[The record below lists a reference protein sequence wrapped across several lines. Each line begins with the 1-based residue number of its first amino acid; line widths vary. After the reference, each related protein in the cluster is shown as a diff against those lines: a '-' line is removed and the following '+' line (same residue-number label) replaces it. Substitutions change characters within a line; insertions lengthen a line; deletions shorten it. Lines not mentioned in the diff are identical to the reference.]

1 MMTLLAQAA
10 RDRLLR
16 PLDVQFSRMI
26 AGDDDPRLQLAAAIL
41 SAEVG
46 AGHVCL
52 PLRYLQPELLFGGR
66 QPDLSL
72 ALWQAAGSPDKAQW
86 LQALQNAPVVSDGSQ
101 PTPLVLQQ
109 ERLYLQRMWQYEG
122 DVVQFIASDSVF
134 INRDSDFMTSK
145 GIATSVDESL
155 LRETL
160 DALFGY
166 AGSEVDWQKVAAAVA
181 ATRRISVIS
190 GGPGT
195 GKTTTVAKLLTALI
209 RISQGQRLRIQ
220 LAAPTGKAAARLT
233 ESLGKAIRQFSLTD
247 DERKLFPDQASTL
260 HRLLGVQPNSQR
272 LRYHRGNPLNLD
284 VLVVDEASMV
294 DLPMMARL
302 IAALP
307 AKAKV
312 IFLGDRDQL
321 ASVEAGAVLGDIC
334 RFAELGYSEQR
345 AQQLTQ
351 LTGYLLTNDAL
362 TGNVLANN
370 VLTNKALA
378 NKAQPDETYSDSAN
392 VRDSLCLLRKSYRFD
407 EKSGIGQL
415 ALAVNAGEYRQAL
428 SVLNSAYSDVERFP
442 LADEEDYQVLLEAC
456 AVGYQHYLE
465 RVAALAPA
473 AEVLAAF
480 GRYQLLCALRSGPFG
495 VSGLNERI
503 EQVLHRKGF
512 IIRPSGPSGRW
523 YVGRPVM
530 IELNDS
536 ALGLFNGDI
545 GIALHD
551 NEGELRVYFQLP
563 DGNIK
568 SVQPSRLPSHETAY
582 AMTVHKSQGSE
593 FEHTAL
599 VLPNTFMPVLT
610 RELVYTAITR
620 ARQHLT
626 LYCSDA
632 VLSHA
637 IRTPTLRLSGLVD
650 RLNTLNRQ

>member
-1 MMTLLAQAA
+1 MALLNQALG
-10 RDRLLR
+10 DHLLR
-16 PLDVQFSRMI
+16 PLDLQFSRMI
-26 AGDDDPRLQLAAAIL
+26 AGDNNPMLQLAAAIL
-41 SAEVG
+41 SAEAG

-52 PLRYLQPELLFGGR
+52 PLSYLQPDLLFGGR
-66 QPDLSL
+66 QSALSQ
-72 ALWQAAGSPDKAQW
+72 ALWQAAGAPDDSRW
-86 LQALQNAPVVSDGSQ
+86 VQALNNSPAVSDGSQ
-101 PTPLVLQQ
+101 PTPLVLQNN
-109 ERLYLQRMWQYEG
+109 RLYLQRMWQYEG
-122 DVVQFIASDSVF
+122 DVVRFIASDSTAAWV
-134 INRDSDFMTSK
+134 NEPRDVNET
-145 GIATSVDESL
+145 L
-155 LRETL
+155 LRTTL
-160 DALFGY
+160 DRLFGL
-166 AGSEVDWQKVAAAVA
+166 AGTEVDWQKVAAAVA

-209 RISQGQRLRIQ
+209 QLSQGQRLRIQ

-233 ESLGKAIRQFSLTD
+233 ESLGNAIRQLVLTD

-260 HRLLGVQPNSQR
+260 HRLLGAQPNSQR

-307 AKAKV
+307 AKAQV

-334 RFAELGYSEQR
+334 RFAEWGYSELR
-345 AQQLTQ
+345 AEQLAR
-351 LTGYLLTNDAL
+351 LTGCSLLGVIPI
-362 TGNVLANN
+362 GNVPTDA
-370 VLTNKALA
+370 V
-378 NKAQPDETYSDSAN
+378 N

-415 ALAVNAGEYRQAL
+415 ALAVNAGKSNKAL
-428 SVLNSAYSDVERFP
+428 SVLSSTYSDIECFS
-442 LADEEDYQVLLEAC
+442 LADSDDYQVLLEDC
-456 AVGYQHYLE
+456 AAGYQHYLQ
-465 RVAALAPA
+465 LATSGA
-473 AEVLAAF
+473 HAVDVLAAF
-480 GRYQLLCALRSGPFG
+480 GRYQLLCALRTGPFG

-503 EQVLHRKGF
+503 EQLLHRKRF
-512 IIRPSGPSGRW
+512 IERASGPSGRW

-530 IELNDS
+530 IGLNDS

-545 GIALHD
+545 GIALYD
-551 NEGELRVYFQLP
+551 SEGELRVHFQLP

-599 VLPNTFMPVLT
+599 ILPNTFMPVLT

-620 ARQHLT
+620 ARQRLT
-626 LYCSDA
+626 LYCSHA

-637 IRTPTLRLSGLVD
+637 IRTPTQRRSGLVD
-650 RLNTLNRQ
+650 RLNELKKKS

>member
-1 MMTLLAQAA
+1 MMTLLEQAV
-10 RDRLLR
+10 RDHLLR

-26 AGDDDPRLQLAAAIL
+26 AGDDDPMLQLAAAVL
-41 SAEVG
+41 SAEAG

-52 PLRYLQPELLFGGR
+52 PLSYLQPERLFGGR
-66 QPDLSL
+66 QPALSQ
-72 ALWQAAGSPDKAQW
+72 ALWQAVGMPDQLHWIQKLNSSPA
-86 LQALQNAPVVSDGSQ
+86 VSDGSQ
-101 PTPLVLQQ
+101 PTPLVLQNN
-109 ERLYLQRMWQYEG
+109 RLYLQRMWQYEG
-122 DVVQFIASDSVF
+122 DVVRFIASDNMASL
-134 INRDSDFMTSK
+134 INEIRDVNET
-145 GIATSVDESL
+145 L
-155 LRETL
+155 LRDTL
-160 DALFGY
+160 DRLFGP
-166 AGSEVDWQKVAAAVA
+166 AENEVDWQKVAAAVA

-209 RISQGQRLRIQ
+209 QLSQGQRLRIQ

-233 ESLGKAIRQFSLTD
+233 ESLGNAIRQLSLTD
-247 DERKLFPDQASTL
+247 DERKLFPEQASTL
-260 HRLLGVQPNSQR
+260 HRLLGAQPNSQR

-307 AKAKV
+307 TKAQV

-334 RFAELGYSEQR
+334 RFAELGYSEPR
-345 AQQLTQ
+345 AKQLAR
-351 LTGYLLTNDAL
+351 LTGYTLAGNIPIGDVQADA
-362 TGNVLANN
+362 V
-370 VLTNKALA
+370 
-378 NKAQPDETYSDSAN
+378 N

-415 ALAVNAGEYRQAL
+415 ALAVNAGRYRDAL
-428 SVLNSAYSDVERFP
+428 TVFNGTYTDIERFS
-442 LADEEDYQVLLEAC
+442 LADSDDYQVLLEDC
-456 AVGYQHYLE
+456 AAGYQHYLE
-465 RVAALAPA
+465 LAAAGA
-473 AEVLAAF
+473 DAGDVLAAF
-480 GRYQLLCALRSGPFG
+480 GRYQLLCALRAGPFG
-495 VSGLNERI
+495 VSGLNERV
-503 EQVLHRKGF
+503 EQLLHRKRLIERTPGL
-512 IIRPSGPSGRW
+512 SGRW

-530 IELNDS
+530 IGLNDS

-545 GIALHD
+545 GIALPD
-551 NEGELRVYFQLP
+551 PEGELRVHFQLP

-620 ARQHLT
+620 ARQRLT
-626 LYCSDA
+626 LYCSDT

-637 IRTPTLRLSGLVD
+637 IRTPTHRVSGLVD
-650 RLNTLNRQ
+650 RLNQLK

>member
-1 MMTLLAQAA
+1 MMALLNQALG
-10 RDRLLR
+10 DHLLR
-16 PLDVQFSRMI
+16 PLDLQFSRMI
-26 AGDDDPRLQLAAAIL
+26 AGDNNPMLQLAAAIL
-41 SAEVG
+41 SAEAG

-52 PLRYLQPELLFGGR
+52 PLSYLQPDLLFGGR
-66 QPDLSL
+66 QSALSQ
-72 ALWQAAGSPDKAQW
+72 ALWQAAGAPDESRW
-86 LQALQNAPVVSDGSQ
+86 VQALNNSPAVSDGSQ
-101 PTPLVLQQ
+101 PTPLVLQNN
-109 ERLYLQRMWQYEG
+109 RLYLQRMWQYEG
-122 DVVQFIASDSVF
+122 DVVRFIASDSTAAWV
-134 INRDSDFMTSK
+134 NEPRDVNET
-145 GIATSVDESL
+145 L
-155 LRETL
+155 LRTTL
-160 DALFGY
+160 DRLFGL
-166 AGSEVDWQKVAAAVA
+166 AGTEVDWQKVAAAVA

-209 RISQGQRLRIQ
+209 QLSQGQRLRIQ

-233 ESLGKAIRQFSLTD
+233 ESLGNAIRQLVLTD

-260 HRLLGVQPNSQR
+260 HRLLGAQPNSQR

-307 AKAKV
+307 AKAQV

-334 RFAELGYSEQR
+334 RFAEWGYSELR
-345 AQQLTQ
+345 AEQLAR
-351 LTGYLLTNDAL
+351 LTGCSLLGVIPI
-362 TGNVLANN
+362 GNVPTDA
-370 VLTNKALA
+370 V
-378 NKAQPDETYSDSAN
+378 N

-415 ALAVNAGEYRQAL
+415 ALAVNAGKSNKAL
-428 SVLNSAYSDVERFP
+428 SVLSSTYSDIECFS
-442 LADEEDYQVLLEAC
+442 LADSDDYQVLLEDC
-456 AVGYQHYLE
+456 AAGYQHYLQ
-465 RVAALAPA
+465 LATSGA
-473 AEVLAAF
+473 HAVDVLAAF
-480 GRYQLLCALRSGPFG
+480 GRYQLLCALRTGPFG

-503 EQVLHRKGF
+503 EQLLHRKRL
-512 IIRPSGPSGRW
+512 IERASGPSGRW

-530 IELNDS
+530 IGLNDS

-545 GIALHD
+545 GIALYD
-551 NEGELRVYFQLP
+551 SEGELRVHFQLP

-599 VLPNTFMPVLT
+599 ILPNTFMPVLT

-620 ARQHLT
+620 ARQRLT
-626 LYCSDA
+626 LYCSHA

-637 IRTPTLRLSGLVD
+637 IRTPTQRRSGLVD
-650 RLNTLNRQ
+650 RLNELKKKS

>member
-1 MMTLLAQAA
+1 MMTLLEQAV
-10 RDRLLR
+10 RDHLLR

-26 AGDDDPRLQLAAAIL
+26 AGDDDPMLQLAAAVL
-41 SAEVG
+41 STEAG

-52 PLRYLQPELLFGGR
+52 PLSYLQPDQLFGGR
-66 QPDLSL
+66 QPALSQ
-72 ALWQAAGSPDKAQW
+72 ALWQAVGMPDQLHWIQKFNSSPA
-86 LQALQNAPVVSDGSQ
+86 VSDGSQ
-101 PTPLVLQQ
+101 PTPLVLQND
-109 ERLYLQRMWQYEG
+109 RLYLQRMWQYEG
-122 DVVQFIASDSVF
+122 DVVRFIASDNMASL
-134 INRDSDFMTSK
+134 INKTSDGSGTRDVNE
-145 GIATSVDESL
+145 IL
-155 LRETL
+155 LRDTL
-160 DALFGY
+160 DRLFGP
-166 AGSEVDWQKVAAAVA
+166 AENEVDWQKVAAAVA

-209 RISQGQRLRIQ
+209 QLSQGQRLRIQ

-233 ESLGKAIRQFSLTD
+233 ESLGNAIRQLSLTD

-260 HRLLGVQPNSQR
+260 HRLLGAQPNSQR

-307 AKAKV
+307 TKAQV

-334 RFAELGYSEQR
+334 RFAELGYSEPR
-345 AQQLTQ
+345 AKQLTR
-351 LTGYLLTNDAL
+351 LTGCILVGNIPIGEVEADA
-362 TGNVLANN
+362 V
-370 VLTNKALA
+370 
-378 NKAQPDETYSDSAN
+378 N

-415 ALAVNAGEYRQAL
+415 ALAVNAGRYRDAL
-428 SVLNSAYSDVERFP
+428 TVFNGTYSDIERFSLTDP
-442 LADEEDYQVLLEAC
+442 DDYQVLLEDC
-456 AVGYQHYLE
+456 AAGYQHYLE
-465 RVAALAPA
+465 LAAAGA
-473 AEVLAAF
+473 DAVDVLAAF
-480 GRYQLLCALRSGPFG
+480 GRYQLLCALRAGPFG

-503 EQVLHRKGF
+503 EQLLHRKRL
-512 IIRPSGPSGRW
+512 IERTPGPSGRW

-530 IELNDS
+530 IGLNDS
-536 ALGLFNGDI
+536 TLGLFNGDI
-545 GIALHD
+545 GIALPD
-551 NEGELRVYFQLP
+551 PEGELRVHFQLP

-620 ARQHLT
+620 ARQRLT
-626 LYCSDA
+626 LYCSDT

-637 IRTPTLRLSGLVD
+637 IRTPTLRVSGLVE
-650 RLNTLNRQ
+650 RLNQLK

>member
-1 MMTLLAQAA
+1 MALLNQALG
-10 RDRLLR
+10 DHLLR
-16 PLDVQFSRMI
+16 PLDLQFSRMI
-26 AGDDDPRLQLAAAIL
+26 AGDNNPMLQLAAAIL
-41 SAEVG
+41 SAEAG

-52 PLRYLQPELLFGGR
+52 PLSYLQPDLLFGGR
-66 QPDLSL
+66 QSALSQ
-72 ALWQAAGSPDKAQW
+72 ALWQAAGAPDESRW
-86 LQALQNAPVVSDGSQ
+86 VQALNNSPAVSDGSQ
-101 PTPLVLQQ
+101 PTPLVLQNN
-109 ERLYLQRMWQYEG
+109 RLYLQRMWQYEG
-122 DVVQFIASDSVF
+122 DVVRFIASDSMATWV
-134 INRDSDFMTSK
+134 NEPRDVNET
-145 GIATSVDESL
+145 L
-155 LRETL
+155 LRTTL
-160 DALFGY
+160 DRLFGL
-166 AGSEVDWQKVAAAVA
+166 AGTEVDWQKVAAAVA
-181 ATRRISVIS
+181 APRRISVIS

-209 RISQGQRLRIQ
+209 QLSQGQRLRIQ

-233 ESLGKAIRQFSLTD
+233 ESLGNAIRQLVLTD

-260 HRLLGVQPNSQR
+260 HRLLGAQPNSQR

-307 AKAKV
+307 AKAQV

-334 RFAELGYSEQR
+334 RFAEWGYSELR
-345 AQQLTQ
+345 AEQLAR
-351 LTGYLLTNDAL
+351 LTGCSLLGVIPIGDVPTDA
-362 TGNVLANN
+362 V
-370 VLTNKALA
+370 
-378 NKAQPDETYSDSAN
+378 N

-415 ALAVNAGEYRQAL
+415 ALAVNAGKSNKAL
-428 SVLNSAYSDVERFP
+428 SVLSSTYSDIECFS
-442 LADEEDYQVLLEAC
+442 LADSDDYQVLLEDC
-456 AVGYQHYLE
+456 AAGYQHYLQ
-465 RVAALAPA
+465 LATSGA
-473 AEVLAAF
+473 HAVDVLAAF
-480 GRYQLLCALRSGPFG
+480 DRYQLLCALRTGPFG

-503 EQVLHRKGF
+503 EQLLHRKRF
-512 IIRPSGPSGRW
+512 IERASGPSGRW

-530 IELNDS
+530 IGLNDS

-545 GIALHD
+545 GIALYD
-551 NEGELRVYFQLP
+551 SEGELRVHFQLP

-599 VLPNTFMPVLT
+599 ILPNTFMPVLT

-620 ARQHLT
+620 ARQRLT
-626 LYCSDA
+626 LYCSHA

-637 IRTPTLRLSGLVD
+637 IRTPTQRRSGLVD
-650 RLNTLNRQ
+650 RLNELKKKS

>member
-1 MMTLLAQAA
+1 MTLLEQAV
-10 RDRLLR
+10 RDHLLR

-26 AGDDDPRLQLAAAIL
+26 AGDNDPMLQLAAAVL
-41 SAEVG
+41 SAEAG

-52 PLRYLQPELLFGGR
+52 PLSYLQPDQLFGGR
-66 QPDLSL
+66 QPALSQ
-72 ALWQAAGSPDKAQW
+72 ALWQAVGAPDPLHWIQKLNSSPA
-86 LQALQNAPVVSDGSQ
+86 VSDGSR
-101 PTPLVLQQ
+101 PTPLVLQNN
-109 ERLYLQRMWQYEG
+109 RLYLQRMWQYEG
-122 DVVQFIASDSVF
+122 DVVRFIASDNTSSL
-134 INRDSDFMTSK
+134 INQGSDDNETRDVNET
-145 GIATSVDESL
+145 L
-155 LRETL
+155 LRDTL
-160 DALFGY
+160 DRLFGP
-166 AGSEVDWQKVAAAVA
+166 AENEVDWQKVAAAVA

-209 RISQGQRLRIQ
+209 QLSQGQRLRIQ

-233 ESLGKAIRQFSLTD
+233 ESLGNAIRQLSLTD

-260 HRLLGVQPNSQR
+260 HRLLGAQPNSQR
-272 LRYHRGNPLNLD
+272 LRYHCGNPLSLD

-307 AKAKV
+307 SKAQV

-334 RFAELGYSEQR
+334 RFAELGYSEPR
-345 AQQLTQ
+345 AKQLTR
-351 LTGYLLTNDAL
+351 LTGCTLV
-362 TGNVLANN
+362 GNIPIGEV
-370 VLTNKALA
+370 
-378 NKAQPDETYSDSAN
+378 ETDTVN

-415 ALAVNAGEYRQAL
+415 ALAVNAGKYRDAL
-428 SVLNSAYSDVERFP
+428 TVFNGTYSDVERFS
-442 LADEEDYQVLLEAC
+442 LADSDDYQVLLEDC
-456 AVGYQHYLE
+456 AAGYQRYLE
-465 RVAALAPA
+465 LAAAGA
-473 AEVLAAF
+473 HAVDVLAAF
-480 GRYQLLCALRSGPFG
+480 GRYQLLCALRAGPFG

-503 EQVLHRKGF
+503 EQLLHRKRL
-512 IIRPSGPSGRW
+512 IERTPGPSGRW

-530 IELNDS
+530 IGLNDS

-545 GIALHD
+545 GIALPD
-551 NEGELRVYFQLP
+551 PEGELRVHFQLP

-593 FEHTAL
+593 FEHTVL

-620 ARQHLT
+620 ARQRLT
-626 LYCSDA
+626 LYCSDT

-637 IRTPTLRLSGLVD
+637 IRTPTLRVSGLVD
-650 RLNTLNRQ
+650 RLNQLK

>member
-1 MMTLLAQAA
+1 MMALLNQALG
-10 RDRLLR
+10 DHLLR
-16 PLDVQFSRMI
+16 PLDLQFSRMI
-26 AGDDDPRLQLAAAIL
+26 AGDNNPMLQLAAAIL
-41 SAEVG
+41 SAEAG

-52 PLRYLQPELLFGGR
+52 PLSYLQPDLLFGGR
-66 QPDLSL
+66 QSALSQ
-72 ALWQAAGSPDKAQW
+72 ALWQAAGAPDESRW
-86 LQALQNAPVVSDGSQ
+86 VQALNNSPAVSDGSQ
-101 PTPLVLQQ
+101 PTPLVLQNN
-109 ERLYLQRMWQYEG
+109 RLYLQRMWQYEG
-122 DVVQFIASDSVF
+122 DVVRFIASDSTAAWV
-134 INRDSDFMTSK
+134 NEPRDVNET
-145 GIATSVDESL
+145 L
-155 LRETL
+155 LRTTL
-160 DALFGY
+160 DRLFGL
-166 AGSEVDWQKVAAAVA
+166 AGTEVDWQKVAAAVA

-209 RISQGQRLRIQ
+209 QLSQGQRLRIQ

-233 ESLGKAIRQFSLTD
+233 ESLGNAIRQLVLTD

-260 HRLLGVQPNSQR
+260 HRLLGAQPNSQR

-307 AKAKV
+307 AKAQV

-334 RFAELGYSEQR
+334 RFAEWGYSELR
-345 AQQLTQ
+345 AEQLAR
-351 LTGYLLTNDAL
+351 LTGCSLLGVIPIGDVPTDA
-362 TGNVLANN
+362 V
-370 VLTNKALA
+370 
-378 NKAQPDETYSDSAN
+378 N

-415 ALAVNAGEYRQAL
+415 ALAVNAGKSNKAL
-428 SVLNSAYSDVERFP
+428 SVLSSTYSDIECFS
-442 LADEEDYQVLLEAC
+442 LADSDDYQVLLEDC
-456 AVGYQHYLE
+456 AAGYQHYLQ
-465 RVAALAPA
+465 LATSGA
-473 AEVLAAF
+473 HAVDVLAAF
-480 GRYQLLCALRSGPFG
+480 GRYQLLCALRTGPFG

-503 EQVLHRKGF
+503 EQLLHRKRF
-512 IIRPSGPSGRW
+512 IERASGPSGRW

-530 IELNDS
+530 IGLNDS

-545 GIALHD
+545 GIALYD
-551 NEGELRVYFQLP
+551 SEGELRVHFQLP

-599 VLPNTFMPVLT
+599 ILPNTFMPVLT

-620 ARQHLT
+620 ARQRLT
-626 LYCSDA
+626 LYCSHA

-637 IRTPTLRLSGLVD
+637 IRTPTQRRSGLVD
-650 RLNTLNRQ
+650 RLNELKKKS

>member
-1 MMTLLAQAA
+1 MMALLNQAVG
-10 RDRLLR
+10 DHLLR
-16 PLDVQFSRMI
+16 PLDLQFSRMI
-26 AGDDDPRLQLAAAIL
+26 AGDNDPMLQLAAAIL
-41 SAEVG
+41 SAETG

-52 PLRYLQPELLFGGR
+52 PLNYLQPDQLFGGR
-66 QPDLSL
+66 QSALSQ
-72 ALWQAAGSPDKAQW
+72 ALWQAAGAPDESHWIA
-86 LQALQNAPVVSDGSQ
+86 AFNNFAAVSDGSK
-101 PTPLVLQQ
+101 PTPLVLQNG
-109 ERLYLQRMWQYEG
+109 RLYLQRMWQYEG
-122 DVVQFIASDSVF
+122 DVVRFIASDSTAAWV
-134 INRDSDFMTSK
+134 NEPREVNET
-145 GIATSVDESL
+145 L
-155 LRETL
+155 LRVTL
-160 DALFGY
+160 DQLFGLGG
-166 AGSEVDWQKVAAAVA
+166 AEVDWQKVAAAVA

-209 RISQGQRLRIQ
+209 QLSQGQRLRIQ

-233 ESLGKAIRQFSLTD
+233 ESLGNAIRQLALTD
-247 DERKLFPDQASTL
+247 DERRLFPDQASTL
-260 HRLLGVQPNSQR
+260 HRLLGAQPNSQR

-307 AKAKV
+307 AKAQV

-334 RFAELGYSEQR
+334 RFAEWGYSESR
-345 AQQLTQ
+345 AEQLAR
-351 LTGYLLTNDAL
+351 LTGCTL
-362 TGNVLANN
+362 TGIIPIGNVPTDT
-370 VLTNKALA
+370 V
-378 NKAQPDETYSDSAN
+378 N

-415 ALAVNAGEYRQAL
+415 ALAVNAGKYHHAL
-428 SVLNSAYSDVERFP
+428 SVLNGTYSDVECSS
-442 LADEEDYQVLLEAC
+442 LADSDDYQVLLEECVA
-456 AVGYQHYLE
+456 GYKHYLQ
-465 RVAALAPA
+465 LASSGA
-473 AEVLAAF
+473 HSVDVLAAF
-480 GRYQLLCALRSGPFG
+480 GRYQLLCALRTGPFG

-503 EQVLHRKGF
+503 EQLLHRKRL
-512 IIRPSGPSGRW
+512 IERASGPVGRW

-530 IELNDS
+530 IGLNDS

-545 GIALHD
+545 GIALYD
-551 NEGELRVYFQLP
+551 PEGELRVHFQLP
-563 DGNIK
+563 DGSVK

-620 ARQHLT
+620 ARQRLT
-626 LYCSDA
+626 LYCSEA
-632 VLSHA
+632 VLSNA
-637 IRTPTLRLSGLVD
+637 IRTPTQRRSGLVD
-650 RLNTLNRQ
+650 RLNELTK